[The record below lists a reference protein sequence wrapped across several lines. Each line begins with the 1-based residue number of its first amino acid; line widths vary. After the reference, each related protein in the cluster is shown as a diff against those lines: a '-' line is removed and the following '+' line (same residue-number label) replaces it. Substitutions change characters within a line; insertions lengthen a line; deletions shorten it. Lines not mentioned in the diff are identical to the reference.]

1 MIVELF
7 LKKALIMYLQKNNT
21 NNVSLD
27 DIQTLVSLKA
37 HSDAKG
43 IFAIN
48 SDDEESLFVVS
59 YFGHSNSF
67 YIKKFDR
74 VDNADRLGFVLPES
88 AINE

>member
-1 MIVELF
+1 MTVELF
-7 LKKALIMYLQKNNT
+7 LKKALIVYLQKNNT

-27 DIQTLVSLKA
+27 DIQTFISLKA

-48 SDDEESLFVVS
+48 SDDKELLFFIS

-74 VDNADRLGFVLPES
+74 VDNIDILGFILPKS